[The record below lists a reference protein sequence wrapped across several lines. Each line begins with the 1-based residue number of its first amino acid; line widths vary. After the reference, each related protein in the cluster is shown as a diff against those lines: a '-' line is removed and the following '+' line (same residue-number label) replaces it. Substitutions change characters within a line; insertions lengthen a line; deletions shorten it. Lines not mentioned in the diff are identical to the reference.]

1 MHLYE
6 TLGRRQGKSMSVIAF
21 CTFALTKHPTVIVAT
36 SDLAGTLKR
45 LREHFP
51 RNLIDTVDGG
61 LRIHRVNKN
70 DNA

>member
-6 TLGRRQGKSMSVIAF
+6 ELAKQNGKSMSVIAF
-21 CTFALTKHPTVIVAT
+21 CTFALTRHPTVIVAT
-36 SDLAGTLKR
+36 NDQAGTIAK

-61 LRIHRVNKN
+61 VRIHRMKE
-70 DNA
+70 